1 VGCSSVFDI
10 VGWSFLVKPENTPIP
25 TFTSGARRFKHIDLG
40 DFGVTRPAPS
50 DFGVSPSVTRCSHRF
65 DPLCC
70 VYESTE

>member
-10 VGWSFLVKPENTPIP
+10 VGWSFLVKPENTPIH
-25 TFTSGARRFKHIDLG
+25 SLLVRGALNIDLG